1 MAKPQWQ
8 ETKYRRGGVMTLVSY
23 LLTILVLW
31 WLLRSYFVLSFSGS
45 ESAAARAVS
54 GTREMD
60 VVGIA
65 VKPTCVTEFSI
76 EKLNEFVKPRLI
88 HVFTPT
94 EDKCELFRRM
104 ADNVKCYTNGEV
116 IPNVSKK
123 SVEDF
128 LVSTF
133 GKTYTEYVKK
143 SGKKLSG
150 WYLQQVSG
158 ALQDLAPNEER
169 STETSLSLSLAVAL
183 PRRTVCQARRVAV
196 LGGQADGK
204 LLDLGPGHDP
214 DEEHRGVHAGR
225 PPQGHDQRW
234 GKDTHTQG
242 IRAQL
247 REPDQQNVSPGAIAA
262 PPPPAPPLTDLSPL
276 PSTDRQRRLEIA
288 PDGTSFV
295 THSLPATKRHMEE
308 LLVQFEQGE
317 PGSWPWKIL
326 GAIDPDYIGF
336 GFSEYASYVSWML
349 QNHPNQVVSVQFPP
363 KWSFVPPKADFL
375 FSSDRAGRQEAEDV
389 EQVPSRSEPRR
400 GRPEADLPKPPVL
413 PNGLV
418 LVSGQ
423 AAGLR
428 VHGV

>member
-104 ADNVKCYTNGEV
+104 ADNVKCYTDGEV

-150 WYLQQVSG
+150 WYLQQFVKLGVSRYLG
-158 ALQDLAPNEER
+158 DRLTENFLIWDLDMILMKSIEVFTQDDPPKAMINVGGKIHIHKGYELNYENL
-169 STETSLSLSLAVAL
+169 TN
-183 PRRTVCQARRVAV
+183 RT
-196 LGGQADGK
+196 
-204 LLDLGPGHDP
+204 
-214 DEEHRGVHAGR
+214 
-225 PPQGHDQRW
+225 
-234 GKDTHTQG
+234 
-242 IRAQL
+242 
-247 REPDQQNVSPGAIAA
+247 
-262 PPPPAPPLTDLSPL
+262 
-276 PSTDRQRRLEIA
+276 LEIA

-317 PGSWPWKIL
+317 PGPWPWKIL

-349 QNHPNQVVSVQFPP
+349 QNHPNQVAVKKRRTWSRYPP
-363 KWSFVPPKADFL
+363 GASLGVAALKLISPNHLCCPTDSFLSLVKPLGYEFMGFEIGHSNLCGYHKEEHDLSYGLMKA
-375 FSSDRAGRQEAEDV
+375 
-389 EQVPSRSEPRR
+389 
-400 GRPEADLPKPPVL
+400 
-413 PNGLV
+413 
-418 LVSGQ
+418 
-423 AAGLR
+423 
-428 VHGV
+428 